1 MDNRDSLDRSSAE
14 GPHPMPA
21 TDGYPY
27 NPNGDSAGPDSF
39 QQPQLNASGSESS
52 GAVDVVLQSDVHQ
65 SMSCFLATWH

>member
-21 TDGYPY
+21 ADGYPPY

-39 QQPQLNASGSESS
+39 QQPQLNASGSGSH
-52 GAVDVVLQSDVHQ
+52 VVLQSDVHQ